1 LPNVTAIPGRI
12 IALDGDNGLQGVV
25 IERGGQT
32 MRLEAQA
39 LFPYIGRKPA
49 CGFVEAEMD
58 AAGALVVGADGATS
72 APGLFAAGD
81 VRSGAPETIAQ
92 ALADAEK
99 AGAAAAAWATAH
111 R

>member
-1 LPNVTAIPGRI
+1 
-12 IALDGDNGLQGVV
+12 
-25 IERGGQT
+25 
-32 MRLEAQA
+32 
-39 LFPYIGRKPA
+39 
-49 CGFVEAEMD
+49 
-58 AAGALVVGADGATS
+58 
-72 APGLFAAGD
+72 LFAAGD